1 MVDDWL
7 NSIKSIIVTLQ
18 SNELERTILYED
30 KKFDEDS
37 NFKIITSIELS
48 TSSTIFND
56 LDKLF
61 TELIKFVLA
70 I

>member
-7 NSIKSIIVTLQ
+7 NSIKSIIVTLK

-56 LDKLF
+56 LNKLF